1 MTKTKVKCPYCGRE
15 MKAMKGV
22 PFMSHCEGGLFRKH
36 DIIQWTSIDNT
47 FQTRSGK
54 MARELAKK
62 RYEVRRHGEKGFF
75 EIVRK

>member
-1 MTKTKVKCPYCGRE
+1 MTKTKVKCLYCGRE
-15 MKAMKGV
+15 MKAMNEMPV
-22 PFMSHCEGGLFRKH
+22 LSHCEGGLFSKH

-47 FQTRSGK
+47 FQTKSGK

-62 RYEVRRHGEKGFF
+62 GYEVRRHGEKGFF